1 MLRGGIVGFLNLF
14 SKKQQPLEF
23 KLPPL
28 PPPPQLEMTNLVSDI
43 APIKAGQDVQTD
55 NAVQSIHSIELP
67 DIPELQK
74 PLLLEPVS
82 ELSAQKNTLAKKY
95 QDEFQEEPEQ
105 VHAAPRAMFVSTTDY
120 KQILS
125 GANTI
130 RTKLEQADHIM
141 NQLTTLK
148 NQQEQFFERWRI
160 QLEDTE
166 KKLTYIDT
174 VLDKA
179 R

>member
-1 MLRGGIVGFLNLF
+1 
-14 SKKQQPLEF
+14 
-23 KLPPL
+23 
-28 PPPPQLEMTNLVSDI
+28 MTNLVSDI

-67 DIPELQK
+67 DIPEPQK

-82 ELSAQKNTLAKKY
+82 EQKTKTSDKEH
-95 QDEFQEEPEQ
+95 QDEFEAPEQ

>member
-1 MLRGGIVGFLNLF
+1 VGFLGLF
-14 SKKQQPLEF
+14 NKKQQTIEF

-28 PPPPQLEMTNLVSDI
+28 PPPPQLDMTNFPSDI
-43 APIKAGQDVQTD
+43 APIQAGQDIQAG
-55 NAVQSIHSIELP
+55 NAVQSIRSIELP

-74 PLLLEPVS
+74 PLLLEQVS
-82 ELSAQKNTLAKKY
+82 ERTLNKTKTPDKEY
-95 QDEFQEEPEQ
+95 QDESEAPEQ
-105 VHAAPRAMFVSTTDY
+105 IRSAPRAMFVSTNDY

-130 RTKLEQADHIM
+130 RTKLEQTDHII

-148 NQQEQFFERWRI
+148 NQQEQFFERWRV